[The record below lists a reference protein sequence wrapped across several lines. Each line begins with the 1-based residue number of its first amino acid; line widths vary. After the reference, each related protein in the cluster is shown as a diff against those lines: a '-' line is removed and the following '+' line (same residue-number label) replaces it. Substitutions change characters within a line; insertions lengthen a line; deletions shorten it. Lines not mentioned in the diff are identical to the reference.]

1 MSKTAYIYVPAPS
14 KKNLEIGLDRGLW
27 GWKSPTL
34 DRATGRPDVQSLEA
48 GDYLVL
54 AHIGPQARVPAGGWA
69 NATLKRVI
77 VTQITQPYFQ
87 DTTQVWPDDTYPERI
102 GIDLLADEA
111 NVTGQTLGDQA
122 AEALR
127 LSANKQGSALVYPGT
142 AALAQFVT
150 ELPTTGE
157 GEGEQQPQLPN
168 EPETVTHSGADS
180 ALVEVLVRREQ
191 SKLRK
196 RMLGGADTFTCALCR
211 RHLPV
216 RFIRAAHIKRRSQA
230 SREERLQL
238 SNIMPACL
246 LGCDELFEHGYIHVT
261 DTGHVAVSDKA
272 GEHPAL
278 KEAAGQLAG
287 NSVGGYSEHRAPY
300 FAWHRSN
307 IVQ

>member
-1 MSKTAYIYVPAPS
+1 MPKTAYIYVPAPS
-14 KKNLEIGLDRGLW
+14 RKNLEIGLDRGLW
-27 GWKSPTL
+27 GWKSATL
-34 DRATGRPDVQSLEA
+34 DRATGRPDVQSLEV

-69 NATLKRVI
+69 NATLKRVS
-77 VTQITQPYFQ
+77 VTQITRSYFQ
-87 DTTQVWPDDTYPERI
+87 DSTQVWPDDTYPERI

-111 NVTGQTLGDQA
+111 NVAGETLGDQA

-150 ELPTTGE
+150 ELPTTD
-157 GEGEQQPQLPN
+157 EGEQQQLSD
-168 EPETVTHSGADS
+168 EPEAVTHAGADS

-191 SKLRK
+191 SKLRNK
-196 RMLGGADTFTCALCR
+196 MLDGADTFTCALCG

-261 DTGHVAVSDKA
+261 ENGHVAVSGKA
-272 GEHPAL
+272 GEHLAL
-278 KEAAGQLAG
+278 KEAADQLAG
-287 NSVGGYSEHRAPY
+287 NPVGGYSEHRAPY
-300 FAWHRSN
+300 FAWHRN
-307 IVQ
+307 NVVK

>member
-1 MSKTAYIYVPAPS
+1 MPKTAYIYVPAPS

-27 GWKSPTL
+27 GWKSATL
-34 DRATGRPDVQSLEA
+34 DRATGRPDVQSLGV

-54 AHIGPQARVPAGGWA
+54 AHVGPQARVPAGGWA

-150 ELPTTGE
+150 ELPAT
-157 GEGEQQPQLPN
+157 EGEQQPQFPN
-168 EPETVTHSGADS
+168 EPEAVTHAGPDS

-196 RMLGGADTFTCALCR
+196 KMLDGADTFTCALCA

-261 DTGHVAVSDKA
+261 DTGHVAVSGKA

-278 KEAAGQLAG
+278 KEAADQLAG
-287 NSVGGYSEHRAPY
+287 NPVGGYSEHRAPY
-300 FAWHRSN
+300 FAWHRNN

>member
-1 MSKTAYIYVPAPS
+1 MPKTAYIYVPAPS

-27 GWKSPTL
+27 GWKSATL
-34 DRATGRPDVQSLEA
+34 DRATGRPDVQSLEV

-69 NATLKRVI
+69 NAILKRVI
-77 VTQITQPYFQ
+77 VTKITQPYFQ
-87 DTTQVWPDDTYPERI
+87 DTTEVWPDDTYPERI
-102 GIDLLADEA
+102 GIDLLADETK
-111 NVTGQTLGDQA
+111 VTGQTLGDQA

-127 LSANKQGSALVYPGT
+127 LSANKQGSALVYAGT

-150 ELPTTGE
+150 ELPTTDE

-168 EPETVTHSGADS
+168 EPEALTHAGADS

-196 RMLGGADTFTCALCR
+196 KMLNGADTFTCALCG

-261 DTGHVAVSDKA
+261 DTGHIGVSGKA

-278 KEAAGQLAG
+278 KEAADQLAG
-287 NSVGGYSEHRAPY
+287 NPVGGYSEHRAPY
-300 FAWHRSN
+300 FAWHRN
-307 IVQ
+307 NVVQ

>member
-1 MSKTAYIYVPAPS
+1 MPKTAYIYVPAPS

-27 GWKSPTL
+27 GWKSATL
-34 DRATGRPDVQSLEA
+34 DRATGRPDVQSLQV
-48 GDYLVL
+48 GDYFVL

-77 VTQITQPYFQ
+77 VTQITRSYFQ
-87 DTTQVWPDDTYPERI
+87 DTTQVWPDGTYPERV

-150 ELPTTGE
+150 ELPITSE
-157 GEGEQQPQLPN
+157 SEQQLPN
-168 EPETVTHSGADS
+168 EPEAVTHDGADS

-196 RMLGGADTFTCALCR
+196 KMLNGADTFTCALCE

-216 RFIRAAHIKRRSQA
+216 RFIRAAHIKRRSRANRQ
-230 SREERLQL
+230 ERLQL

-261 DTGHVAVSDKA
+261 DTGHVAVSGKTA
-272 GEHPAL
+272 EYPAL
-278 KEAAGQLAG
+278 KEAADQLAG
-287 NSVGGYSEHRAPY
+287 NPVGGYSEHQAPY
-300 FAWHRSN
+300 FAWHRN
-307 IVQ
+307 NVV

>member
-1 MSKTAYIYVPAPS
+1 MPKTAYIYVPAPS

-27 GWKSPTL
+27 GWKSATL
-34 DRATGRPDVQSLEA
+34 DRATGRPDVQSLEV

-69 NATLKRVI
+69 SATLKRVI

-150 ELPTTGE
+150 ELPTTDE

-168 EPETVTHSGADS
+168 EPEAVTHAGADS

-191 SKLRK
+191 NKLRK
-196 RMLGGADTFTCALCR
+196 KMLNGADTFTCALCG

-216 RFIRAAHIKRRSQA
+216 RLIRAAHIKRRSQA

-261 DTGHVAVSDKA
+261 DTGHVAVSGKA

-278 KEAAGQLAG
+278 KEAADQLAG
-287 NSVGGYSEHRAPY
+287 NPVGGYSEHRAPY
-300 FAWHRSN
+300 FAWHRNN

>member
-1 MSKTAYIYVPAPS
+1 MPKTAYIYVPAPS
-14 KKNLEIGLDRGLW
+14 KKNLEIGLDCGLW
-27 GWKSPTL
+27 GWKSATL
-34 DRATGRPDVQSLEA
+34 DRATGRPDVQSLEV

-69 NATLKRVI
+69 NAILKRVI
-77 VTQITQPYFQ
+77 VTQITQSYFR
-87 DTTQVWPDDTYPERI
+87 DSTQVWPDDTYPERI

-111 NVTGQTLGDQA
+111 NVTGATLGDQA

-127 LSANKQGSALVYPGT
+127 LSANKQGAALVYPGA
-142 AALAQFVT
+142 AALAEFVT
-150 ELPTTGE
+150 ELPTTD
-157 GEGEQQPQLPN
+157 EGEQQQLPH
-168 EPETVTHSGADS
+168 EPGAVTHAGADS

-196 RMLGGADTFTCALCR
+196 KMLDGADTFTCALCG

-246 LGCDELFEHGYIHVT
+246 LGCDELFEHGYIYVT
-261 DTGHVAVSDKA
+261 ETGHVAVSGKA
-272 GEHPAL
+272 GEHLAL
-278 KEAAGQLAG
+278 KEAADQLAG
-287 NSVGGYSEHRAPY
+287 KSVGGYSEHRAPY
-300 FAWHRSN
+300 FAWHRN
-307 IVQ
+307 NVVQ

>member
-1 MSKTAYIYVPAPS
+1 MPKTAYIYVPAPS
-14 KKNLEIGLDRGLW
+14 KTNLEIGLDRGLW

-34 DRATGRPDVQSLEA
+34 DRATGRPDVQSLEV

-77 VTQITQPYFQ
+77 VTQITQPYFE
-87 DTTQVWPDDTYPERI
+87 DTTPVWPDDTYPERV

-150 ELPTTGE
+150 ELPTADE
-157 GEGEQQPQLPN
+157 KQPQPAN
-168 EPETVTHSGADS
+168 EPDAVTHAGADS

-196 RMLGGADTFTCALCR
+196 KMLNGAETFTCALCG

-230 SREERLQL
+230 TREERLQMA
-238 SNIMPACL
+238 NIMPACL

-261 DTGHVAVSDKA
+261 ATGHVAVSDKA

-278 KEAAGQLAG
+278 KEAADQLTG
-287 NSVGGYSEHRAPY
+287 NPVAGYSEHRAPY
-300 FAWHRSN
+300 FAWHRNN

>member
-1 MSKTAYIYVPAPS
+1 MPKTAYIYVPAPS
-14 KKNLEIGLDRGLW
+14 KKNLEIGLNHGLW
-27 GWKSPTL
+27 GWKSATL
-34 DRATGRPDVQSLEA
+34 DRATGRPDVQSLEI

-87 DTTQVWPDDTYPERI
+87 DKTEVWDDDTYPERI
-102 GIDLLADEA
+102 GIDLLTDEA

-150 ELPTTGE
+150 ELPTAHE
-157 GEGEQQPQLPN
+157 DEQQPQLSG
-168 EPETVTHSGADS
+168 EPEVVTHAGADS

-191 SKLRK
+191 SKLRRK
-196 RMLGGADTFTCALCR
+196 MLNGAATFVCALCGR
-211 RHLPV
+211 ALPV

-230 SREERLQL
+230 SREERLQM
-238 SNIMPACL
+238 SNVMPACL

-278 KEAAGQLAG
+278 KEAADLLAG
-287 NSVGGYSEHRAPY
+287 NSVGGYSEHRASY
-300 FAWHRSN
+300 FAWHRNN
-307 IVQ
+307 IV

>member
-1 MSKTAYIYVPAPS
+1 MPKTAYIYVPAPS
-14 KKNLEIGLDRGLW
+14 KANLEIGLNRGLW

-34 DRATGRPDVQSLEA
+34 DRATGRSDVQSLEV

-77 VTQITQPYFQ
+77 VTQITRPYFE
-87 DTTQVWPDDTYPERI
+87 DTTPVWSDDTYPERV

-150 ELPTTGE
+150 ELSTAD
-157 GEGEQQPQLPN
+157 EQQPQTSN
-168 EPETVTHSGADS
+168 ELGAVTHAGTDS

-196 RMLGGADTFTCALCR
+196 KMLNGAETFTCALCG

-230 SREERLQL
+230 TREERLQMV
-238 SNIMPACL
+238 NIMPACL

-261 DTGHVAVSDKA
+261 DTGHVAVSGKA

-278 KEAAGQLAG
+278 KEVADQLNG
-287 NSVGGYSEHRAPY
+287 NRVGGYSEHRAPY
-300 FAWHRSN
+300 FAWHRNN